1 MHSGAKS
8 TQSADALA
16 ISDGANQQVL
26 MCESLLPVGRT
37 LAKEFHVT
45 ILKSVDGG
53 LPLDRSRADWDG
65 GEARRRASRHP
76 LLGQMPFLSARLQ

>member
-26 MCESLLPVGRT
+26 MCKSLLPVGRT

-45 ILKSVDGG
+45 ILKVWMAGCLLIAAG
-53 LPLDRSRADWDG
+53 LTGTAVRRVA
-65 GEARRRASRHP
+65 ERRAHP